1 MDNCR
6 NHPAPGKLRSVVVGL
21 GSCLPKR
28 IVSNADLEKS
38 LETTDAWIV
47 QRTGV
52 RQRHVAGAAE
62 PTSRLALYAAEA
74 ALADAGLKASDLD
87 LVIVAT
93 STPDFTFPSVATQI
107 QAGLSM

>member
-1 MDNCR
+1 M
-6 NHPAPGKLRSVVVGL
+6 NHAASGKLRSVVAGL
-21 GSCLPKR
+21 GSYLPKR
-28 IVSNADLEKS
+28 IVSNADLEKA

-47 QRTGV
+47 QRTGI
-52 RQRHVAGAAE
+52 RQRHVAAADE
-62 PTSRLALYAAEA
+62 PTSRLGLYAAEA

-107 QAGLSM
+107 QA